1 MTKPGIPNELTL
13 STACYGPR
21 LQAIDG
27 QALSAA
33 AMGFR
38 RLELGLNDYP
48 SDLSGWEDCRREAG
62 VTIESVVVGSL
73 KPKGEVYSGSQ
84 LGSAD
89 ADLREMAI
97 NSTRRHIR
105 VAQNLG
111 AGVVV
116 VRGCEVGSAKLDA
129 ESRVLSVE
137 LDEADA
143 DDLPT
148 VQEKVCEF
156 VAKVQKRGQK
166 QIEHL
171 CRSLHTLRNEF
182 PETKIAIEPGLN
194 FNDLLNFEAMQWVL
208 DDLSGQGVGYWHDTS
223 RIWQREMAGLPGQGK
238 WLETFANRMLGVH
251 LQDATTEEAD
261 LPPGLGEV
269 DFRMVGEYVPS
280 DVPHVIEVH
289 SKHGRAEVLASV
301 QFLMGHGL

>member
-1 MTKPGIPNELTL
+1 MTKPGIPNNLTL
-13 STACYGPR
+13 STACFGPR

-62 VTIESVVVGSL
+62 VTVESVVVGSL
-73 KPKGEVYSGSQ
+73 KPKGQAYSGSQ

-129 ESRVLSVE
+129 ESGVLGVE
-137 LDEADA
+137 LDEACA
-143 DDLPT
+143 DDLPA
-148 VQEKVCEF
+148 VQEKVGAF

-166 QIEHL
+166 QIEHF
-171 CRSLHTLRNEF
+171 CRSLHALRKEF
-182 PETKIAIEPGLN
+182 PETKIAIEPGLH

-223 RIWQREMAGLPGQGK
+223 RVWQRGMAGLPGQGK
-238 WLETFANRMLGVH
+238 WLEAFSSRMLGVH
-251 LQDATTEEAD
+251 LQDATPEEAD
-261 LPPGLGEV
+261 LPPGLGQV
-269 DFRMVGEYVPS
+269 DFRMVGEYVPAE
-280 DVPHVIEVH
+280 VPHVVEVH
-289 SKHGRAEVLASV
+289 SKHGRAEVLAAV
-301 QFLMGHGL
+301 QFLLGHGL

>member
-62 VTIESVVVGSL
+62 VTVESVVVGSL
-73 KPKGEVYSGSQ
+73 KPKGEAYSGSL

-89 ADLREMAI
+89 ADEREMAI

-116 VRGCEVGSAKLDA
+116 VRGCAVGSAKLEA
-129 ESRVLSVE
+129 ESRVLGIE
-137 LDEADA
+137 LEEASP
-143 DDLPT
+143 DDLVI
-148 VQEKVCEF
+148 VQEKVANF
-156 VAKVQKRGQK
+156 VNKVQKRGQK
-166 QIEHL
+166 QIEHF

-182 PETKIAIEPGLN
+182 PETKIAVEPGLH

-208 DDLSGQGVGYWHDTS
+208 DDLAGLGVGYWHDTS
-223 RIWQREMAGLPGQGK
+223 RVWQRGQAGLPDQGK
-238 WLETFANRMLGVH
+238 WLEAYSNRMLGVH
-251 LQDATTEEAD
+251 LQDATREEAD

-269 DFRMVGEYVPS
+269 DFQMVGEYVPA

-289 SKHGRAEVLASV
+289 SKHGRGEVLAAV
-301 QFLMGHGL
+301 QFLMGHGF

>member
-48 SDLSGWEDCRREAG
+48 SDLSGWEDCQREAG

-73 KPKGEVYSGSQ
+73 KPKGEAYSGSQ

-143 DDLPT
+143 DDLAA
-148 VQEKVCEF
+148 VQEKVAGF
-156 VAKVQKRGQK
+156 VNKVQKRGQK

-208 DDLSGQGVGYWHDTS
+208 DDLSSQGVGYWHDTS
-223 RIWQREMAGLPGQGK
+223 RVWQRGMAGLPGQGK
-238 WLETFANRMLGVH
+238 WLETFSNRMLGVH
-251 LQDATTEEAD
+251 LQDATAEEAD

-289 SKHGRAEVLASV
+289 SKHGRAEVLAAV
-301 QFLMGHGL
+301 RFLMGHGL

>member
-13 STACYGPR
+13 STACFGPR

-62 VTIESVVVGSL
+62 VTVESVVVGSL
-73 KPKGEVYSGSQ
+73 KPKGEAYSGSL

-89 ADLREMAI
+89 ADEREMAI

-116 VRGCEVGSAKLDA
+116 VRGCAVGSAKLEA
-129 ESRVLSVE
+129 ESRVLGIE
-137 LDEADA
+137 LEEASL
-143 DDLPT
+143 DDLVL
-148 VQEKVCEF
+148 VQEKVVNF
-156 VAKVQKRGQK
+156 VHKVQKRGQK
-166 QIEHL
+166 QIE
-171 CRSLHTLRNEF
+171 
-182 PETKIAIEPGLN
+182 
-194 FNDLLNFEAMQWVL
+194 
-208 DDLSGQGVGYWHDTS
+208 
-223 RIWQREMAGLPGQGK
+223 
-238 WLETFANRMLGVH
+238 
-251 LQDATTEEAD
+251 
-261 LPPGLGEV
+261 
-269 DFRMVGEYVPS
+269 
-280 DVPHVIEVH
+280 
-289 SKHGRAEVLASV
+289 
-301 QFLMGHGL
+301 